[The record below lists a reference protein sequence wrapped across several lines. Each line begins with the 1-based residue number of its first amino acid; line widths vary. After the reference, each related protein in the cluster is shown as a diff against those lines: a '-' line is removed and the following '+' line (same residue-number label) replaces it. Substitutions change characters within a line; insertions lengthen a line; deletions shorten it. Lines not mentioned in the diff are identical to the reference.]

1 MSLFTALLSVS
12 FLFSIIRV
20 STPILFGAMS
30 SMMSEHCGV
39 SNIAIEGMM
48 LTSALTGV
56 LASAFTGTNVLLG
69 VLAAVGTG
77 ILLSLLLAFLIIKM
91 KADALITGVAFNLT
105 ASGATVFFLYL
116 ACGDKGFS
124 TSMVSGGTPNV
135 VIPFIEKI
143 PYIGTVIS
151 GHNLL
156 TYLAFICVPLLSV
169 LLYKT
174 AFGMHV
180 RSAGENPEALESV
193 GVNPVR
199 VRYIAMI
206 LSGGVAGLGGAYMS
220 MAYVNYFV
228 KDMVAGRGF
237 IAIAAAALG
246 KNRPVPTMFAC
257 ILFGVSYAF
266 ANNPLTQNM
275 GVPTELVS
283 AIPYVITIIALII
296 YSYRLKIKK
305 KKMSNL

>member
-1 MSLFTALLSVS
+1 MSLLKALLSVS

-20 STPILFGAMS
+20 STPILFGSMS

-48 LTSALTGV
+48 LISALTGV
-56 LASAFTGTNVLLG
+56 LASAFAGTNVFLG
-69 VLAAVGTG
+69 VVVAMATG
-77 ILLSLLLAFLIIKM
+77 VLLSLLLAFLIIKM

-116 ACGDKGFS
+116 ACGDKGIS
-124 TSMVSGGTPNV
+124 TSMISGGTPNV
-135 VIPFIEKI
+135 DIPLIEKI
-143 PYIGTVIS
+143 PYVGTVLS

-156 TYLAFICVPLLSV
+156 TYVAFLCVPVLAL

-193 GVNPVR
+193 GVNPVK
-199 VRYIAMI
+199 VRYGAMV
-206 LSGGVAGLGGAYMS
+206 LSGIFAGLGGAYMS

-228 KDMVAGRGF
+228 RDMVAGRGF

-246 KNRPVPTMFAC
+246 KNKPLPTMFAC
-257 ILFGVSYAF
+257 LLFGVSYAF
-266 ANNPLTQNM
+266 ANNPMTQNI
-275 GVPTELVS
+275 GVPTELIS

-296 YSYRLKIKK
+296 YSYRLMVRKK
-305 KKMSNL
+305 KISNV

>member
-1 MSLFTALLSVS
+1 MSFLTVLLSVS
-12 FLFSIIRV
+12 FVFSIIRV

-39 SNIAIEGMM
+39 SNIAVEGMM
-48 LTSALTGV
+48 LISALVGV
-56 LASAFTGTNVLLG
+56 LVSAFTGTNVALG
-69 VLAAVGTG
+69 VVAAAATG
-77 ILLSLLLAFLIIKM
+77 VVLSLLLAFLIIKM

-116 ACGDKGFS
+116 ACGDKGIS
-124 TSMVSGGTPNV
+124 TSMVSGGTPNIT
-135 VIPFIEKI
+135 IPFVEKI
-143 PYIGTVIS
+143 PYIGEVLS

-156 TYLAFICVPLLSV
+156 TYLAFVCVPLLAF

-193 GVNPVR
+193 GVNPVK
-199 VRYIAMI
+199 VKYMAMI
-206 LSGGVAGLGGAYMS
+206 LSGIFAGLGGAYMS

-246 KNRPVPTMFAC
+246 KNKPVPTMFAC
-257 ILFGVSYAF
+257 LLFGVSYAF
-266 ANNPLTQNM
+266 ANNPMTQNA

-296 YSYRLKIKK
+296 YSSRLMRKK
-305 KKMSNL
+305 KKISNL